1 VVFGEAYF
9 LFDIVFELSIVG
21 FVIPGGDSVGG
32 EVDYEFVR
40 FVNCVQVFLHL
51 DRFHCATVLDV
62 HLCLRHE
69 RGFFIPEAFLGA
81 L

>member
-32 EVDYEFVR
+32 EADYQIVR
-40 FVNCVQVFLHL
+40 FVNCVQVLLHL
-51 DRFHCATVLDV
+51 DCFHCTTVLDV
-62 HLCLRHE
+62 HLCFRHK
-69 RGFFIPEAFLGA
+69 RDLFIPEAFLGA